1 MNSDSMYEKYQRTRK
16 YGPHQKIE
24 MMFRRQAQIEQAVY
38 EAKNDSRGHT
48 GGGNSGHAL
57 VSDPTASAALHQV
70 DEVREVTLP
79 DGYNVR
85 WPERWLRVIDAT
97 YKKYPASKRALRL
110 RCSGF
115 TYADACEELH
125 IGKSTYYAMLNDA
138 DSFAFA
144 AACQL
149 QLVRAI

>member
-1 MNSDSMYEKYQRTRK
+1 MNSLQRQRMRR
-16 YGPHQKIE
+16 YGSNNHIE
-24 MMFRRQAQIEQAVY
+24 GIFRREKEIKQAVW

-57 VSDPTASAALHQV
+57 MSDPTASAALHQV

-97 YKKYPASKRALRL
+97 YEKYPASKRALRL

>member
-1 MNSDSMYEKYQRTRK
+1 MRR
-16 YGPHQKIE
+16 YGSNNHIE
-24 MMFRRQAQIEQAVY
+24 SIFRREKEIKQAVW

-70 DEVREVTLP
+70 EEVREVTLP

-97 YKKYPASKRALRL
+97 YEKYPASKRALRL
-110 RCSGF
+110 RCSGLP
-115 TYADACEELH
+115 YADACEELH

-144 AACQL
+144 VACQL
-149 QLVRAI
+149 QLMRAI

>member
-1 MNSDSMYEKYQRTRK
+1 MTLNSYQRQRMRRDGSNT
-16 YGPHQKIE
+16 HIE
-24 MMFRRQAQIEQAVY
+24 RMFRREKEIKQAVW
-38 EAKNDSRGHT
+38 EAKNDSHGRT

-57 VSDPTASAALHQV
+57 VSDPTAAAAMHQV
-70 DEVREVTLP
+70 EEVREVTLA

-85 WPERWLRVIDAT
+85 WPERWLRVINAT
-97 YKKYPASKRALRL
+97 YDKYPASERAIRL
-110 RCSGF
+110 RCSGYA
-115 TYADACEELH
+115 YADACEELH
-125 IGKSTYYAMLNDA
+125 IGKTTYYAMLNDA